1 MPLPVRTSQSG
12 QTDLFLN
19 LKCGEVQVLGTWTVG
34 FDFF

>member
-19 LKCGEVQVLGTWTVG
+19 LKCGEGTVG